1 LAAALPSS
9 SSLAFIF
16 VPNASLLEHYACCA
30 ATGIVVIAYIQA
42 IVISIKKYFYMN
54 FHTFL
59 DAY

>member
-1 LAAALPSS
+1 
-9 SSLAFIF
+9 LAFIF